1 MSQYLLRRLVGVV
14 VVVFILSFI
23 AFMLVNAFPGST
35 AERLLAESP
44 QGAGG
49 ISQEVID
56 RFNRELGLDRPVIER
71 YGDWLWGALQGDL
84 GRSFATSESVLND
97 IKVRLPRS
105 IELVIIASLIA
116 FLIAIPVGV
125 LSAVRQDSVSDYAG
139 RLFTILG
146 LAVPNFFLG
155 ILVVSFVADWL
166 NISLATLES
175 PYIWDDPV
183 TNLESMIAPALVL
196 SASLMATLM
205 RMQRSQVLE
214 IIHEDYVRTA
224 RAKGL
229 NERAIIIRHVLRNS
243 FIPVLTIFGNQF
255 AFLISGAVIVE
266 YIFRINGIG
275 ALLVTSIRR
284 ADFNEVVG
292 ITVVIGLG
300 VVIINLLVDLSY
312 AWIDPR
318 IRYS

>member
-1 MSQYLLRRLVGVV
+1 MSGYIVRRLLGVV
-14 VVVFILSFI
+14 VVVFVLSFI
-23 AFMLVNAFPGST
+23 SFMLVNAFPGST
-35 AERLLAESP
+35 AERLLAEGP
-44 QGAGG
+44 QGSGLT
-49 ISQEVID
+49 QEAID
-56 RFNRELGLDRPVIER
+56 RFNRELGLDKPVMER

-97 IKVRLPRS
+97 IKIRLPRS
-105 IELVIIASLIA
+105 LELVLLASLLS

-125 LSAVRQDSVSDYAG
+125 ISAVRQGSIPDTLG
-139 RLFTILG
+139 RVFTILG
-146 LAVPNFFLG
+146 LAIPNFFLG
-155 ILVVSFVADWL
+155 VLVVSFVAEWL
-166 NISLATLES
+166 NVSLATLPS
-175 PYIWDDPV
+175 PYIWDNV
-183 TNLESMIAPALVL
+183 QQNLEAMIAPALVL

-229 NERAIIIRHVLRNS
+229 NERAIVLRHVLRNS

-266 YIFRINGIG
+266 YIFRINGVG
-275 ALLVTSIRR
+275 ALLVTAIRR
-284 ADFNEVVG
+284 ADFNVVVG
-292 ITVVIGLG
+292 VTVTIGLG
-300 VVIINLLVDLSY
+300 VVLINLLVDLSY
-312 AWIDPR
+312 ATIDPR

>member
-1 MSQYLLRRLVGVV
+1 MGGYLVRRLLGVV
-14 VVVFILSFI
+14 VVIFLLSFI

-35 AERLLAESP
+35 AERLLAEGP
-44 QGAGG
+44 QGSG
-49 ISQEVID
+49 ITQEIIE
-56 RFNRELGLDRPVIER
+56 RFNKELGLDRPPLER
-71 YGDWLWGALQGDL
+71 YGDWLWNAVRGDL
-84 GRSFATSESVLND
+84 GNSFASSESVLND

-105 IELVIIASLIA
+105 LELVILASVMA
-116 FLIAIPVGV
+116 FFIAIPVGV
-125 LSAVRQDSVSDYAG
+125 LSAVRSGTFPDYAG
-139 RLFTILG
+139 RVFTILG
-146 LAVPNFFLG
+146 LAIPNFFLG
-155 ILVVSFVADWL
+155 VLVVSFVAEWL
-166 NISLATLES
+166 NVSLATLPS
-175 PYIWDDPV
+175 PYIWDSFV
-183 TNLESMIAPALVL
+183 QNLEGMIAPALVL

-229 NERAIIIRHVLRNS
+229 SERSVILKHVFRNS

-300 VVIINLLVDLSY
+300 VVLINLLVDLSY

-318 IRYS
+318 IRYG

>member
-1 MSQYLLRRLVGVV
+1 MSGYIVRRLVGVI
-14 VVVFILSFI
+14 VVVFILSI
-23 AFMLVNAFPGST
+23 ISFMLVNAFPGST
-35 AERLLAESP
+35 AERLLSQSP
-44 QGAGG
+44 QGVS
-49 ISQEVID
+49 ITPELLE
-56 RFNRELGLDRPVIER
+56 RFNKELGLDKPVLER
-71 YGDWLWGALQGDL
+71 YGDWLWNALQGDL
-84 GRSFATSESVLND
+84 GRSFVSNESVLND

-105 IELVIIASLIA
+105 IELVIIASLLG

-125 LSAVRQDSVSDYAG
+125 LSAVRQNSPGDYAG

-146 LAVPNFFLG
+146 LAIPNFFLG
-155 ILVVSFVADWL
+155 VLVVTFVADWL
-166 NISLATLES
+166 HISLATLPS
-175 PYIWDDPV
+175 PYIWENAV
-183 TNLESMIAPALVL
+183 ENLQSMIAPALVL

-214 IIHEDYVRTA
+214 IIHEDFVRTA

-229 NERAIIIRHVLRNS
+229 AERSIVMRHVLRNS

-266 YIFRINGIG
+266 YIFRINGVG
-275 ALLVTSIRR
+275 ALLVSSIRL

-300 VVIINLLVDLSY
+300 VVLINLLVDLSY
-312 AWIDPR
+312 AAIDPR

>member
-1 MSQYLLRRLVGVV
+1 MSGYIVRRLIGVIV
-14 VVVFILSFI
+14 VIFLLSFI
-23 AFMLVNAFPGST
+23 SFMLVNAFPGST
-35 AERLLAESP
+35 AERLLAEGP
-44 QGAGG
+44 QGSG
-49 ISQEVID
+49 ITQELIE

-71 YGDWLWGALQGDL
+71 YGDWLWNALQGDL

-97 IKVRLPRS
+97 IKIRLPRS
-105 IELVIIASLIA
+105 LELVILSSVIA

-125 LSAVRQDSVSDYAG
+125 LSAVRQDSVGDYAG
-139 RLFTILG
+139 RMFTILG
-146 LAVPNFFLG
+146 LAIPNFFLG

-166 NISLATLES
+166 NVSLATLPS

-214 IIHEDYVRTA
+214 IVHEDYVRTA

-229 NERAIIIRHVLRNS
+229 GERSIVIGHVLRNS

-292 ITVVIGLG
+292 ITVVIGFG
-300 VVIINLLVDLSY
+300 VVLINLVVDLSY
-312 AWIDPR
+312 AAIDPR
-318 IRYS
+318 IRYG

>member
-1 MSQYLLRRLVGVV
+1 MSGYILRRLLGVV

-23 AFMLVNAFPGST
+23 SFMLVNMFPGST
-35 AERLLAESP
+35 AERLLAEGA
-44 QGAGG
+44 QGSGLT
-49 ISQEVID
+49 QEVID
-56 RFNRELGLDRPVIER
+56 RFNRELGLDKPVFER

-84 GRSFATSESVLND
+84 GNSFATSESVLND
-97 IKVRLPRS
+97 IKIRVPRS
-105 IELVIIASLIA
+105 LELVILASVLA
-116 FLIAIPVGV
+116 FVIAIPIGV
-125 LSAVRQDSVSDYAG
+125 LSAVRQGSLPDMAG
-139 RLFTILG
+139 RVFTILG
-146 LAVPNFFLG
+146 LAIPNFFLG
-155 ILVVSFVADWL
+155 VLVVSFVAGWL
-166 NISLATLES
+166 NVSLATLES
-175 PYIWDDPV
+175 PYIWNDV
-183 TNLESMIAPALVL
+183 QKNLESMIAPALVL

-229 NERAIIIRHVLRNS
+229 NERSIVLKHVLRNS

-266 YIFRINGIG
+266 YIFRINGVG
-275 ALLVTSIRR
+275 AMLVTAIRR
-284 ADFNEVVG
+284 ADFNVVVG

-300 VVIINLLVDLSY
+300 VVLINLLVDLSY

-318 IRYS
+318 IRYG

>member
-1 MSQYLLRRLVGVV
+1 MSGYIVRRLLGVIV
-14 VVVFILSFI
+14 VIFILSFI

-35 AERLLAESP
+35 AERLLAEGP
-44 QGAGG
+44 QGAG
-49 ISQEVID
+49 ITQEVLD
-56 RFNRELGLDRPVIER
+56 RFNRELGLDRPVFER
-71 YGDWLWGALQGDL
+71 YGEWLWNALQGDL
-84 GRSFATSESVLND
+84 GQSFATSESVLND

-105 IELVIIASLIA
+105 LELVIIASLLA
-116 FLIAIPVGV
+116 FIIAIPIGV
-125 LSAVRQDSVSDYAG
+125 LSAVRQDSVGDYAG
-139 RLFTILG
+139 RMFTILG
-146 LAVPNFFLG
+146 LAIPNFFLG

-166 NISLATLES
+166 NVSLATLPS
-175 PYIWDDPV
+175 PYIWDDPI

-214 IIHEDYVRTA
+214 IVHEDYVRTA

-229 NERAIIIRHVLRNS
+229 GERSIVIRHVLRNS

-266 YIFRINGIG
+266 YIFRVNGIG

-292 ITVVIGLG
+292 ITVVIGFG
-300 VVIINLLVDLSY
+300 VVLINLVVDLSY
-312 AWIDPR
+312 AAIDPR
-318 IRYS
+318 IRYG

>member
-1 MSQYLLRRLVGVV
+1 MSGYILRRLIGVV

-23 AFMLVNAFPGST
+23 SFMLVNMFPGST
-35 AERLLAESP
+35 AERLLAEGA
-44 QGAGG
+44 QGSGLT
-49 ISQEVID
+49 QEVID
-56 RFNRELGLDRPVIER
+56 RFNRELGLDKPVFER

-84 GRSFATSESVLND
+84 GKSFATSESVLND
-97 IKVRLPRS
+97 IKIRIPRS
-105 IELVIIASLIA
+105 LELVILASALA
-116 FLIAIPVGV
+116 FIIAIPVGV
-125 LSAVRQDSVSDYAG
+125 ISAVRQGSVADMGG
-139 RLFTILG
+139 RVFTILG
-146 LAVPNFFLG
+146 LAIPNFFLG
-155 ILVVSFVADWL
+155 VLVVSFVADWL
-166 NISLATLES
+166 NVSLATLES
-175 PYIWDDPV
+175 PYIWDGLQK
-183 TNLESMIAPALVL
+183 NLESMIAPALVL

-229 NERAIIIRHVLRNS
+229 TERAIVARHVLRNS

-266 YIFRINGIG
+266 YIFRVNGVG
-275 ALLVTSIRR
+275 AMLVTAIRR
-284 ADFNEVVG
+284 ADFNVVVG

-300 VVIINLLVDLSY
+300 VVLINLLVDLSY

-318 IRYS
+318 IRYG

>member
-1 MSQYLLRRLVGVV
+1 MSGYILRRLLGMVV
-14 VVVFILSFI
+14 VIFILSFI

-35 AERLLAESP
+35 AERLLSQSP
-44 QGAGG
+44 QGAT
-49 ISQEVID
+49 ITQEILD
-56 RFNRELGLDRPVIER
+56 RFNKELGLDKPVLDR
-71 YGDWLWGALQGDL
+71 YGDWLWNALHGDL
-84 GRSFATSESVLND
+84 GKSFVSSESVLND
-97 IKVRLPRS
+97 IKIRLPRS
-105 IELVIIASLIA
+105 VELVIIASLLA
-116 FLIAIPVGV
+116 LVIAIPVGV
-125 LSAVRQDSVSDYAG
+125 ISAVKQNSFADYGG

-146 LAVPNFFLG
+146 LAIPNFFLG
-155 ILVVSFVADWL
+155 ILVVTFVAGWL
-166 NISLATLES
+166 NVSLATLPS
-175 PYIWDDPV
+175 PYIWENV
-183 TNLESMIAPALVL
+183 GQNLASMIAPALVL

-229 NERAIIIRHVLRNS
+229 TERAIVIRHVVRNS

-266 YIFRINGIG
+266 YIFRINGVG
-275 ALLVTSIRR
+275 ALLVTSIRL

-292 ITVVIGLG
+292 VTVVIGLG
-300 VVIINLLVDLSY
+300 VVFINLLVDLSY
-312 AWIDPR
+312 AAIDPR

>member
-1 MSQYLLRRLVGVV
+1 MSGYIVRRLIGVV
-14 VVVFILSFI
+14 IVIFILSFV

-35 AERLLAESP
+35 AERLLSQSP
-44 QGAGG
+44 QGAT
-49 ISQEVID
+49 ITSDLIEQY
-56 RFNRELGLDRPVIER
+56 NKELGLDKPVLER
-71 YGDWLWGALQGDL
+71 YGDWLYAALQGDL
-84 GRSFATSESVLND
+84 GRSFVSSEPVLND
-97 IKVRLPRS
+97 IKIRIPRS
-105 IELVIIASLIA
+105 IELVIIASALA
-116 FLIAIPVGV
+116 LLVAIPVGV
-125 LSAVRQDSVSDYAG
+125 ISAVRQNSMADYSG

-146 LAVPNFFLG
+146 LAIPNFFLA
-155 ILVVSFVADWL
+155 IVVVSFVADWL
-166 NISLATLES
+166 DISLATIES
-175 PYIWDDPV
+175 PYIWEDV
-183 TNLESMIAPALVL
+183 GQNLVSMLAPASVL
-196 SASLMATLM
+196 SVSLMATLM

-229 NERAIIIRHVLRNS
+229 NERSIVIRHVLRNS

-266 YIFRINGIG
+266 YIFRVNGVG
-275 ALLVTSIRR
+275 ALLVSSIRL

-300 VVIINLLVDLSY
+300 VVFINLLVDLSY
-312 AWIDPR
+312 AAIDPR